1 MLSCPCFSAPFCAK
15 LKLRSR
21 RSARTG
27 TGQWSRSP
35 QRKQPK
41 CGGLAVRLR
50 LTRAPSFVWR
60 PRRGEGAG
68 IAEVLVHTEE
78 CLPWT
83 SSHSRERAVRPSVF
97 TFPAEI
103 ACGKF
108 AVKPPTPSP
117 KPRDP
122 LRGGKCDGQQV
133 LSHGFVLFALHFCR
147 KARQEI
153 KLCSASRAL
162 FRSQNASMKFSRHVT
177 SRAFLRSQNA
187 SINF

>member
-1 MLSCPCFSAPFCAK
+1 M
-15 LKLRSR
+15 
-21 RSARTG
+21 
-27 TGQWSRSP
+27 
-35 QRKQPK
+35 
-41 CGGLAVRLR
+41 RLR

-78 CLPWT
+78 FLPWT

-133 LSHGFVLFALHFCR
+133 LSHAFVLFALQVMSPIMPATER
-147 KARQEI
+147 EPVLGKGGE
-153 KLCSASRAL
+153 LEG
-162 FRSQNASMKFSRHVT
+162 
-177 SRAFLRSQNA
+177 
-187 SINF
+187 